1 MMIMMTPWRH
11 DAMTIVVASP
21 RWDASAQGIDA
32 QAHCSWKF
40 GAPDG
45 PEDLGT
51 WAPAATWAGTP
62 IALEKRQW
70 IRWPFHPSLVW
81 NFGCLRISWPGLHL
95 FKWTSTRENN
105 ELRDPPF
112 AQASA
117 TIHLWPWTRVRHL
130 YPSNDSLVA
139 MSSDAYYT
147 WIHVH
152 IDTIFH
158 SK

>member
-1 MMIMMTPWRH
+1 
-11 DAMTIVVASP
+11 MTIVVASP

-70 IRWPFHPSLVW
+70 IR
-81 NFGCLRISWPGLHL
+81 GEE
-95 FKWTSTRENN
+95 REGQG
-105 ELRDPPF
+105 ER
-112 AQASA
+112 
-117 TIHLWPWTRVRHL
+117 T
-130 YPSNDSLVA
+130 SNDGVVEGVSEVLEGLEVGEFLHE
-139 MSSDAYYT
+139 DRT
-147 WIHVH
+147 LLWEQQLQ
-152 IDTIFH
+152 DPQQTQTRTIRPH
-158 SK
+158 QVLSVTNNTQGGG